1 MYCKPQPWTSVFD
14 GGYLTADAQRGNP
27 LIQSKRL
34 SYRELRAID
43 KELQANPQ
51 IFEAVNKMQNVS
63 FRIDQKS
70 KDYQNIIAQV
80 RKRKIKECDRKITAY
95 VEQIA
100 KLKGDLAQVDPI

>member
-1 MYCKPQPWTSVFD
+1 VFD

-34 SYRELRAID
+34 SYRELRAVD